1 MYVTRGLLNLLAWA
15 SLATLA
21 LPAAANSPVNA
32 GDAGT
37 RHASATTRCATCDA
51 GDCVSD
57 SARARS
63 DQRVSARTVAMART
77 RRCDLIL
84 DTGHFPAEEDHIA
97 AYLATQRNRF

>member
-1 MYVTRGLLNLLAWA
+1 MPVTRCLLNLLTCA

-32 GDAGT
+32 GDAVA

-63 DQRVSARTVAMART
+63 DQRASARTITVGRA
-77 RRCDLIL
+77 RRCDLVL